1 MSSQKPSWRRRRRN
15 NKEQKERVTY
25 PQRKRDLGLLVTD
38 ELESALTACKE
49 RVARIA
55 KECRARNRK
64 FRDIEF
70 DLENDRERCLHGLG
84 CDETYDPSDVQRV
97 TEIFKNPQFF
107 IDGADSNDLVQ
118 GGIGD
123 CWFISAL
130 ATMST
135 YGGLVER
142 FCVARDEQ
150 VGVYGFIFFR
160 DSGWV
165 TVIVDDMVFT
175 SIPKFEELS
184 AQEKQLYHNDKNLY
198 NNSARKNG
206 KGLYFAKSGTEGE
219 TWVPLIEK
227 AYAKLH
233 GSYGALAGGFSSE
246 AIEDLTGA
254 TDAVLLQD
262 ILDTEKFWK
271 EELMRANVD
280 RLFGCSY
287 KSLDGSR
294 SGQDEIKINGLIGSH
309 AYSVLR
315 AVEVRGKRFVVLRN
329 PWGQGEWTGP
339 WSDGSKE
346 WTPETLDML
355 LKLGHCFGDD
365 GQFVMEYKDF
375 LDVWDHLDRTLLFD
389 PSWCLS
395 SQWLHVPARP
405 PLSAWSYGDVSFT
418 FSLPK
423 ATPTLIVLS
432 QLDNRYFKRISGR
445 CAWRFDFLL
454 YREGDDEYLAES
466 AHSRF
471 KSRSINLEIDLE
483 AGDYVVHVRLDRLVL
498 QDEHYMDEIVEKIPE
513 RILTRVLT
521 ERAKARSIA
530 SNFDFMSEGMHLPLP
545 LSCISG
551 RSLAQLKQASIEEAA
566 AEENRETEEALEAA
580 ATIHG
585 DEDDEMDKVSELAE
599 TISLTGSDP
608 LPNDGDF
615 CRPPNTEN
623 GKGLKPEEMPKIKRR
638 SSGDDDDGEPEVS
651 ELNSLFLGL
660 KIYSRKDAP
669 ATISGQ
675 LLHEI

>member
-1 MSSQKPSWRRRRRN
+1 MSQKPNWRRGRRGGRTH
-15 NKEQKERVTY
+15 KERVTY
-25 PQRKRDLGLLVTD
+25 PQRKKDLGLLVTD
-38 ELESALTACKE
+38 ELESALASCKE
-49 RVARIA
+49 RVGRIA
-55 KECRARNRK
+55 RECRARNRK

-84 CDETYDPSDVQRV
+84 SDETYEPADVQRI

-118 GGIGD
+118 GQIGN

-130 ATMST
+130 ATMAT
-135 YGGLVER
+135 AGGLVEK
-142 FCVARDEQ
+142 FCVARDEK

-160 DSGWV
+160 DNAWV
-165 TVIVDDMVFT
+165 TVIIDDMVFT
-175 SIPKFEELS
+175 AIPKFEELS
-184 AQEKQLYHNDKNLY
+184 AQEKQLYHNDKELY

-206 KGLYFAKSGTEGE
+206 KGLYFAKSGQQGE
-219 TWVPLIEK
+219 TWVSLIEK

-246 AIEDLTGA
+246 AIEDLTGGVS
-254 TDAVLLQD
+254 TYIPTKD
-262 ILDTEKFWK
+262 ILDIDKFWK
-271 EELMRANVD
+271 EELLKANVD

-287 KSLDGSR
+287 KSLNGAR
-294 SGQDEIKINGLIGSH
+294 SGQDEVKINGLIGSH

-315 AVEVRGKRFVVLRN
+315 AVECKGKRFVVLRN

-346 WTPETLDML
+346 WTPEWLEIL
-355 LKLGHCFGDD
+355 PKLGHFFGDD

-375 LDVWDHLDRTLLFD
+375 LDVWDHVDRTLLFD
-389 PSWCLS
+389 PIWVMS

-405 PLSAWSYGDVSFT
+405 PLSAWSYGDISFT
-418 FSLPK
+418 FTLPEPS
-423 ATPTLIVLS
+423 TTLIVLS
-432 QLDNRYFKRISGR
+432 QLDNRYFKKISGR

-454 YREGDDEYLAES
+454 YKEGEDEYLAES

-483 AGDYVVHVRLDRLVL
+483 AGNYVVHVRLDRLVL
-498 QDEHYMDEIVEKIPE
+498 RDEDYMEKIVADIPE
-513 RILTRVLT
+513 RVLTRVLT
-521 ERAKARSIA
+521 ERARARSIA
-530 SNFDFMSEGMHLPLP
+530 TNFDFMTEGMHLPLP
-545 LSCISG
+545 LSCIAG
-551 RSLAQLKQASIEEAA
+551 RSLQQLKQSSIEEAA
-566 AEENRETEEALEAA
+566 AAESRDEEDTP
-580 ATIHG
+580 TIHVE
-585 DEDDEMDKVSELAE
+585 EDDEEVDKVSEVAD
-599 TISLTGSDP
+599 TISLSGSDP
-608 LPNDGDF
+608 LEGEEYS
-615 CRPPNTEN
+615 RPPHEDG
-623 GKGLKPEEMPKIKRR
+623 GKPLQGKPSQKQK
-638 SSGDDDDGEPEVS
+638 SSADDDGEPEVS

-660 KIYSRKDAP
+660 KVYTHKDAP